1 MKHPFRT
8 LMLITLAM
16 CIALSG
22 PVLAHANP
30 AFDPY
35 EETVKLTIS
44 QQTDS
49 TFVFPEGMDWENNDI
64 INHAKDALNLDITD
78 AWQAQA
84 GNDYRQKVALS
95 IGIGDLPDGMNVN
108 YAELAAMVKFGMLA
122 DLTDVYEQYASDTM
136 KALFDTN
143 NGLNLAA
150 ATFDGKLYAMPNQ
163 AVADDDYCL
172 VWIRKDWLDALNL
185 EAPKTVQDLAAVA
198 KEFIE
203 KDPGGNGEGM
213 TIGILGPDSNTQRP
227 TFDFLEAGNSSHRLD
242 PIFTA
247 FGAFPG
253 FWLEGGDGKPIYGT
267 LLPETREALEF
278 LRDLYADGILDPQVG
293 LRKDSNEALI
303 AGQAGIWFGPW
314 WAGYW
319 PLPNAV
325 KENPEANWQSYL
337 LLDKDGNA
345 TSHMQSVSNQYA
357 VIRKD
362 YPNPEVVVKLN
373 NVLLR
378 DEHGFDITTFTMG
391 MYPLRVPLAP
401 ADELVVTREVLRDVF
416 NGEKAVEDFDGPEWD
431 VYKLI
436 RGDVRDILT
445 TKTGDFDDHDIGT
458 WNLESP
464 AWSRMYSIVVGTHPF
479 YSQPVKN
486 IYSLLYV
493 PTPQIEEKY
502 PTLQKMEDEMIM
514 SVITGQ
520 ADIEEYDAFC
530 AKWLE
535 QGGADITAEVAETL
549 GM

>member
-1 MKHPFRT
+1 MKRLLVSLLTVSLVLSAFVPGLADPFGPYPEPLR
-8 LMLITLAM
+8 
-16 CIALSG
+16 LS
-22 PVLAHANP
+22 
-30 AFDPY
+30 
-35 EETVKLTIS
+35 IS
-44 QQTDS
+44 QATDS
-49 TFVFPEGMDWENNDI
+49 TIVFPEGMDWENNDI
-64 INHAKDALNLDITD
+64 INHAMQALNLAITN
-78 AWQAQA
+78 AWQAQS

-108 YAELAAMVKFGMLA
+108 YAELAAMVRFGLLA
-122 DLTDVYEQYASDTM
+122 DLTEVYEEYASDTM
-136 KALFDTN
+136 KALFATN
-143 NGLNLAA
+143 NNLNLESV
-150 ATFDGKLYAMPNQ
+150 TFDGKLYALPNQ
-163 AVADDDYCL
+163 AVSDDDYCL
-172 VWIRKDWLDALNL
+172 VWIRKDWVDALGL
-185 EAPKTVQDLAAVA
+185 EMPKTVQDLAAVA

-213 TIGILGPDSNTQRP
+213 TIGILGPDSTTERP
-227 TFDFLEAGNSSHRLD
+227 TFDFLVAGNSAHRLD

-253 FWLEGGDGKPIYGT
+253 FWLEGEDGKPVYGT
-267 LLPETREALEF
+267 LLPETRDALEF
-278 LRDLYADGILDPQVG
+278 MRDLYADGILDPQIG
-293 LRKDSNEALI
+293 LRKDSNEAVVS
-303 AGQAGIWFGPW
+303 GQAGIWFGPW

-325 KENPEANWQSYL
+325 KENPEANWQSIL

-362 YPNPEVVVKLN
+362 YPNPEVVIKLN

-378 DEHGFDITTFTMG
+378 DEHGFDMTTFTAG

-401 ADELVVTREVLRDVF
+401 ADELVVTREMLRDVY
-416 NGEKAVEDFDGPEWD
+416 NGVRSVEDFEGPEWD
-431 VYKLI
+431 AYKLI

-445 TKTGDFDDHDIGT
+445 TKTGDYDNLDISE

-464 AWSRMYSIVVGTHPF
+464 AWARMYSIVVGTHPF

-486 IYSLLYV
+486 VYSLLYV

-514 SVITGQ
+514 SIITGQ
-520 ADIEEYDAFC
+520 VGIEEYDLFVE
-530 AKWLE
+530 KWLA
-535 QGGADITAEVAETL
+535 QGGADITAEVTETL

>member
-1 MKHPFRT
+1 MKRLLVALLTACLALTAFAPALADPF
-8 LMLITLAM
+8 A
-16 CIALSG
+16 
-22 PVLAHANP
+22 
-30 AFDPY
+30 PY
-35 EETVKLTIS
+35 EEPLKLTIS
-44 QQTDS
+44 QQTDA
-49 TFVFPEGMDWENNDI
+49 TWVFPEGMDWENNDI
-64 INHAKDALNLDITD
+64 INAAKEALNLDITD
-78 AWQAQA
+78 AWQAQQ

-95 IGIGDLPDGMNVN
+95 IGTGDLPDGMKVN
-108 YAELAAMVKFGMLA
+108 YAELAAMVKFGLLA
-122 DLTDVYEQYASDTM
+122 DLTEAYEQYASATM
-136 KALFDTN
+136 KTLFDTG
-143 NGLNLAA
+143 NGAALAR

-172 VWIRKDWLDALNL
+172 VWIRKDWMDALGL
-185 EAPKTVQDLAAVA
+185 EAPKTVYDLKAIA

-203 KDPGGNGEGM
+203 KDPGGNGEGL
-213 TIGILGPDSNTQRP
+213 TVGIVGPDSNTPHP
-227 TFDFLEAGNSSHRLD
+227 TFNFLVAGNEAHRLD

-253 FWLEGGDGKPIYGT
+253 FWLEGEDGKPVYGT
-267 LLPETREALEF
+267 LLPETRDALEF
-278 LRDLYADGILDPQVG
+278 LRDLYAEGILDPQVG

-303 AGQAGIWFGPW
+303 SGEAGIWFGPW

-325 KENPEANWQSYL
+325 KENPEANWQSIL

-362 YPNPEVVVKLN
+362 YPNPEVVFKLN

-378 DEHGFDITTFTMG
+378 DEHGFDATTFTLG

-401 ADELVVTREVLRDVF
+401 ADELVVTREMLRDVY
-416 NGEKAVEDFDGPEWD
+416 NGVRAVTDFDGPEWD
-431 VYKLI
+431 AYKLI

-445 TKTGDFDDHDIGT
+445 TKTGDYDNLDISE

-486 IYSLLYV
+486 VYSLIYV
-493 PTPQIEEKY
+493 PTPLIVERY

-514 SVITGQ
+514 SIITGQ
-520 ADIEEYDAFC
+520 AGIEEYDAFVER
-530 AKWLE
+530 WLA